1 VSITTPEFH
10 EESIKFDMWPV
21 PADEILLNETT
32 LKADFTLREVNDER
46 PAYFGVLDYLL
57 NQNNHISAYGGDLA
71 YTLHFTSGFDGK
83 YIVAPDVI
91 LFSEH
96 NALVHTSYEQPSRNE
111 PFTNRVNIVES
122 NFQTISGKPV
132 SRADFMMVLRDLKVI
147 FIRANYWEQTLV
159 THLSDVYLTLADE
172 DADGTSRSEEGACA
186 MDTPTPVTSR
196 TRRAQS
202 ASSHA
207 VASITRAASSATS
220 AVLDSSRKS
229 GAKTPM
235 PDHSTANVS
244 IV

>member
-1 VSITTPEFH
+1 MCVICNIFSDLYTVRFFRN
-10 EESIKFDMWPV
+10 SMWPICSFAWATPLVRVSGRWRSPRIMARPGRLGSTFPIPPPIVRRTLARTPTSQLPATTTSSAPLNTQRLCRWRTARFPWCCSMSDPV
-21 PADEILLNETT
+21 PPTT
-32 LKADFTLREVNDER
+32 STQRCCRNGLVPL
-46 PAYFGVLDYLL
+46 
-57 NQNNHISAYGGDLA
+57 
-71 YTLHFTSGFDGK
+71 TSGFVCFAPRIFWDIWCLWLDK
-83 YIVAPDVI
+83 IPRWRVA
-91 LFSEH
+91 
-96 NALVHTSYEQPSRNE
+96 TSTRSR
-111 PFTNRVNIVES
+111 
-122 NFQTISGKPV
+122 
-132 SRADFMMVLRDLKVI
+132 
-147 FIRANYWEQTLV
+147 
-159 THLSDVYLTLADE
+159 
-172 DADGTSRSEEGACA
+172 TSRSEEGACA